1 MDMLAFDFMQRALAA
16 GLLVSLLCSVV
27 SLFVLL
33 KRMAFAGIGI
43 SHAALGGVSVGLFT
57 GTSPLGAALGV
68 CVAAALGIGLITRH
82 GRMGEDTAIGILTT
96 TLMALGVV
104 LVGLS
109 GAYQGELFS
118 YLFGN
123 ILAVSPGQLAALGGV
138 AVLVLGFFA
147 LFFKE
152 LLFVAFD
159 EEVAQV
165 TGIPARALYYGL
177 LVAIAFTVVAAIQ
190 VVGVILASALLVIPA
205 AVGQQ
210 LATNW
215 RGILLISL
223 GTGVLSVVAGL
234 ALSSVWDLASG
245 GTIVLVLGAL
255 FFAAFVLS
263 PHRRPRPSRSRPRPP
278 L

>member
-1 MDMLAFDFMQRALAA
+1 MPVDWLADMLSYGFMQRALVG
-16 GLLVSLLCSVV
+16 GLVVSLLCSVL

-43 SHAALGGVSVGLFT
+43 SHAALGGVAVGLFA
-57 GTSPLGAALGV
+57 GVSPLGAALVV
-68 CVAAALGIGLITRH
+68 CVAAALGIGVVTRH
-82 GRMGEDTAIGILTT
+82 GRLQEDAAIGILTT

-123 ILAVSPGQLAALGGV
+123 ILAVSRSQLVALGV
-138 AVLVLGFFA
+138 VTALVLGFIAF
-147 LFFKE
+147 FFKE
-152 LLFVAFD
+152 LLFVSFD

-165 TGIPARALYYGL
+165 TGLPARALYYAL

-205 AVGQQ
+205 AIGHQ
-210 LATNW
+210 LAANW
-215 RGILLISL
+215 RGVLLISL
-223 GTGVLSVVAGL
+223 ATGALSVVAGL
-234 ALSSVWDLASG
+234 GLSYLWDLASG
-245 GTIVLVLGAL
+245 GTIVLVLGAV

-263 PHRRPRPSRSRPRPP
+263 PRRHQA
-278 L
+278 